1 MAVFRRKSRAKK
13 VFRSRGRKT
22 PMKKRKLSLSVLSQ
36 KVSKLTTT
44 IETKSGEKV
53 SKLTTTIETKS
64 YQNVQYQRCPFA
76 GAPQPNRRRTRQ
88 QGGIDGIHTHATF
101 SAFKQPHTPTL
112 QHAHPNND
120 TRSQMAGSEM

>member
-88 QGGIDGIHTHATF
+88 QGGIDGIHTRNF
-101 SAFKQPHTPTL
+101 SANKQPHTPTL
-112 QHAHPNND
+112 QHARPSND
-120 TRSQMAGSEM
+120 TRAQMAGSEM